1 MIKRK
6 LLIFIDWYYPA
17 FKAGGPIKSVFN
29 IAQTLKEDLEIS
41 IITSA
46 YDLGEVNSLEGVPT
60 DTWMTNEEIKVIYLK
75 REQQSRSRLKELILE
90 VSPDIIYF
98 NSLFSTAFTLK
109 PIIIAKRLGINGVIV
124 APRGMLGKAALEI
137 KPLKK
142 RVFLSIAR
150 AMGIFANVQWHASTE
165 QERKE
170 IEMVFG
176 QGATISIAKNIAGR
190 ALRRELPSRFKVP
203 GELKLV
209 FFSRINE
216 KKNLLFALEVLR
228 EWDGG
233 AIYLDIYGP
242 IEDKNYW
249 EKCLQLMKNSSVH
262 FDYKGLIHPTQLDAI
277 LHHYHYLFFPTKHE
291 NYGHVIAESLC
302 ASLPVIISQNTPW
315 RNLAA
320 QNLGADLPLLIE
332 DFQAYISKVVKEGES
347 EYQVKVEAAYAYSLQ
362 NIVHVDVIDENRN
375 LFL

>member
-29 IAQTLKEDLEIS
+29 IAQTFKEDLEIS

-90 VSPDIIYF
+90 ASPDIIYF

-109 PIIIAKRLGINGVIV
+109 PIMIAKRLGINGIIV

-142 RVFLSIAR
+142 RVFLSIVR

-165 QERKE
+165 K
-170 IEMVFG
+170 
-176 QGATISIAKNIAGR
+176 
-190 ALRRELPSRFKVP
+190 
-203 GELKLV
+203 
-209 FFSRINE
+209 
-216 KKNLLFALEVLR
+216 
-228 EWDGG
+228 
-233 AIYLDIYGP
+233 
-242 IEDKNYW
+242 
-249 EKCLQLMKNSSVH
+249 
-262 FDYKGLIHPTQLDAI
+262 
-277 LHHYHYLFFPTKHE
+277 
-291 NYGHVIAESLC
+291 
-302 ASLPVIISQNTPW
+302 
-315 RNLAA
+315 
-320 QNLGADLPLLIE
+320 
-332 DFQAYISKVVKEGES
+332 
-347 EYQVKVEAAYAYSLQ
+347 
-362 NIVHVDVIDENRN
+362 
-375 LFL
+375 

>member
-90 VSPDIIYF
+90 ASPDIIYF

-109 PIIIAKRLGINGVIV
+109 PIIIAKRLGINRVIV

-228 EWDGG
+228 EWEGG
-233 AIYLDIYGP
+233 AICLDIYGP

-249 EKCLQLMKNSSVH
+249 EKCLQLMKNSCVH
-262 FDYKGLIHPTQLDAI
+262 FEYKGLIHPTQLDAI

-320 QNLGADLPLLIE
+320 QNLGTDLPLLIE

-347 EYQVKVEAAYAYSLQ
+347 EYKVKVEAAHAYSLQ
-362 NIVHVDVIDENRN
+362 NIVHVDVIDENRK

>member
-190 ALRRELPSRFKVP
+190 ALRRELPSRF
-203 GELKLV
+203 
-209 FFSRINE
+209 FSH
-216 KKNLLFALEVLR
+216 A
-228 EWDGG
+228 
-233 AIYLDIYGP
+233 
-242 IEDKNYW
+242 
-249 EKCLQLMKNSSVH
+249 LMKRKTC
-262 FDYKGLIHPTQLDAI
+262 Y
-277 LHHYHYLFFPTKHE
+277 LH
-291 NYGHVIAESLC
+291 
-302 ASLPVIISQNTPW
+302 
-315 RNLAA
+315 
-320 QNLGADLPLLIE
+320 
-332 DFQAYISKVVKEGES
+332 
-347 EYQVKVEAAYAYSLQ
+347 
-362 NIVHVDVIDENRN
+362 
-375 LFL
+375 

>member
-209 FFSRINE
+209 FFSRIRGP
-216 KKNLLFALEVLR
+216 KGMGWRSDLF
-228 EWDGG
+228 G
-233 AIYLDIYGP
+233 YL
-242 IEDKNYW
+242 W
-249 EKCLQLMKNSSVH
+249 AH
-262 FDYKGLIHPTQLDAI
+262 
-277 LHHYHYLFFPTKHE
+277 
-291 NYGHVIAESLC
+291 
-302 ASLPVIISQNTPW
+302 
-315 RNLAA
+315 
-320 QNLGADLPLLIE
+320 
-332 DFQAYISKVVKEGES
+332 
-347 EYQVKVEAAYAYSLQ
+347 
-362 NIVHVDVIDENRN
+362 
-375 LFL
+375 